1 MRSTACRTLSL
12 RLCAD
17 EYRSQAGFFGRWRSL
32 ASRRGSSATGERGIY
47 LWGGVGRGK
56 TFLMDLFHTHV
67 GVPTRREHFHRL
79 MKDLHARLGELRDQR
94 DLPDP
99 LQHVA
104 ADIARD
110 SRVLCL
116 DELFVSDI
124 ADAMLLGGLFAGLF
138 ERGVTLVF
146 TSNLPPSQ
154 LYRDGLQRQRF
165 LPAISA
171 IERHCEV
178 INVDGGEDYRLR
190 LLERAPLYLDARL
203 PDTRRQLEA
212 RFADLCGGGTCT
224 PGQLVVEGRDIA
236 FVACEDEVVPFHLDA
251 ICDGPRL
258 QVDFVEIAQQLSHR
272 TGERG
277 AADGP
282 DPGQRGAPVHRA
294 GRRVLRPW
302 REAGSGRAHAP
313 IDDQKVGDRL
323 RFEFDRTR
331 SRLAE
336 MQTHEYLARPG
347 TAPNWRGRRPIRY
360 NRKTSVAHGP
370 HAFDTSPLIKLD
382 LLPPYRLPVLANV
395 TSNAIAAAYEERF
408 GLTIPEWR
416 VIAVLMRHPGLSAR
430 EVAERSRMDAVAVSR
445 AVNRLLRAGR
455 LRRAV
460 AADDRRR
467 SILQVSAAGAAVYRD
482 VAPIALEFERSLLDT
497 LTEDERAALDRL
509 LGVLTQR
516 AEILS
521 VDLRA
526 PKQAARG
533 PAARRPQ
540 TRRDPTR

>member
-1 MRSTACRTLSL
+1 MTGRSCAVEAPGMTRRADLQKEYEAALARHGYHPDTAQRHAVDRLSDLAL
-12 RLCAD
+12 RLRDA

-99 LQHVA
+99 LEHVA

-110 SRVLCL
+110 TRVLCL

-212 RFADLCGGGTCT
+212 RFADLCGGGTCN

-236 FVACEDEVVPFHLDA
+236 FVARADEVVWFDFDA
-251 ICDGPRL
+251 ICDGPRS
-258 QVDFVEIAQQLSHR
+258 QVDFVEIARDFHTVLVSGVPQMDPTLDNAAR
-272 TGERG
+272 RFIALVDEFYDRG
-277 AADGP
+277 
-282 DPGQRGAPVHRA
+282 VKL
-294 GRRVLRPW
+294 VL
-302 REAGSGRAHAP
+302 AAHAP
-313 IDDQKVGDRL
+313 IDELYVGDRL

-336 MQTHEYLARPG
+336 MQTHEYLSRPH
-347 TAPNWRGRRPIRY
+347 RP
-360 NRKTSVAHGP
+360 
-370 HAFDTSPLIKLD
+370 
-382 LLPPYRLPVLANV
+382 
-395 TSNAIAAAYEERF
+395 
-408 GLTIPEWR
+408 
-416 VIAVLMRHPGLSAR
+416 
-430 EVAERSRMDAVAVSR
+430 
-445 AVNRLLRAGR
+445 
-455 LRRAV
+455 
-460 AADDRRR
+460 
-467 SILQVSAAGAAVYRD
+467 
-482 VAPIALEFERSLLDT
+482 
-497 LTEDERAALDRL
+497 
-509 LGVLTQR
+509 
-516 AEILS
+516 
-521 VDLRA
+521 
-526 PKQAARG
+526 
-533 PAARRPQ
+533 
-540 TRRDPTR
+540 